1 LCNYEGVIPESAKQ
15 SIKQARKNGHKVYIC
30 TGRSRAEVY
39 QEIWDIGLDGMIGG
53 NGSYV
58 EDQSKSV
65 YHKKLSETEERA
77 VVDWLHERGLEFLKA
92 CKETRSFKDVM
103 NCLFF
108 VLMTHEYEHM
118 CYNN

>member
-1 LCNYEGVIPESAKQ
+1 MNEIMLQGDVICKSNWSSISAAFVSSSIGPWIVNDDFGVYRNELQIALNDHEDE
-15 SIKQARKNGHKVYIC
+15 RKNKV
-30 TGRSRAEVY
+30 GRIKDDE
-39 QEIWDIGLDGMIGG
+39 L
-53 NGSYV
+53 
-58 EDQSKSV
+58 
-65 YHKKLSETEERA
+65 
-77 VVDWLHERGLEFLKA
+77 FLKV